1 MPDVTQAIAIVLAFT
16 TAITVHEFSHAAMAY
31 ALGDSTAKRAGRVSL
46 NPVRHLDPLG
56 SLLLLI
62 IVFTGTPGI
71 GWGKPVPVQL
81 WNLLGARRGMA
92 LVSAAGPMS
101 NLLMAVVTLSLDS
114 LLVSYDVSLPQWLN
128 ALLSSIVS
136 VNIGLAAFNFLPLP
150 PLDGFTLAI
159 GLLPKRAAM
168 RLAAIERYG
177 PGILLLLVF
186 APSIIRIDVLSIVL
200 RPLVSA
206 VAAVVYLGA
215 TLATR
220 LLTL

>member
-1 MPDVTQAIAIVLAFT
+1 VPDVTQAIAIVLAFT

-81 WNLLGARRGMA
+81 WNLRGARRGMA

-168 RLAAIERYG
+168 TLAAIERYG